1 MAIKNLRR
9 KYMAKILEKDALTFD
24 DVLLVPQ
31 YSEITP
37 DMADVSTKLTNTFKM
52 NVPFLSAAMD
62 TVSEHKLVT
71 ALALAGGLGVI
82 HKNMS
87 IADQAKEVEMVK
99 NYEFDNEK
107 YKRALVDKKGRL
119 CVGAAIGVTA
129 DMMNRVHALMDAGV
143 DVFVLDSAHGDSK
156 NIINAIKNLR
166 LEYPNMEL
174 IAGNVATYEGAL
186 DLMKAGASAVKV
198 GMGPGSICTTR
209 IIAGIGVPQ
218 LQAVMDCARASKE
231 MNVPIIA
238 DGGIKYSGDVV
249 KALAAGANTV
259 MLGGLFATCEEA
271 PGDIYESNG
280 KKYRTYRGMGSI
292 EAMAKGSTDRYFQ
305 TGHKKFVAEGV
316 QGIVEVKTTVEELV
330 FQLVGG
336 LKAGMGYCGSKDIPT
351 LQEKGTFIKI
361 TNNAL
366 LESHPH
372 DISIDK
378 GEPNYSVKLK

>member
-1 MAIKNLRR
+1 
-9 KYMAKILEKDALTFD
+9 MAKILEKDALTFD

-107 YKRALVDKKGRL
+107 NKRALIDKKGRL
-119 CVGAAIGVTA
+119 CVGAAIGVTD
-129 DMMNRVHALMDAGV
+129 DMMDRVHALMDTGV

-166 LEYPNMEL
+166 LEYPSMEL

-271 PGDIYESNG
+271 PGDIFESNG

>member
-1 MAIKNLRR
+1 
-9 KYMAKILEKDALTFD
+9 MAKILEKDALTFD

-107 YKRALVDKKGRL
+107 NKRVLIDKKGRL

-129 DMMNRVHALMDAGV
+129 DMMDRVHALMDAGV

-166 LEYPNMEL
+166 LEYPSMEL

-292 EAMAKGSTDRYFQ
+292 ETMAKGSTDRYFQ

-330 FQLVGG
+330 FQLIGG

>member
-1 MAIKNLRR
+1 
-9 KYMAKILEKDALTFD
+9 MAKILEKDALTFD

-107 YKRALVDKKGRL
+107 YKRVLIDKKGRL

-129 DMMNRVHALMDAGV
+129 DMMDRVHALMDAGV

-156 NIINAIKNLR
+156 NIIKAIKNLR
-166 LEYPNMEL
+166 LEYPSMEL

-231 MNVPIIA
+231 MNIPIIA

-330 FQLVGG
+330 FQLIGG

>member
-1 MAIKNLRR
+1 
-9 KYMAKILEKDALTFD
+9 MAKILEKDALTFD

-107 YKRALVDKKGRL
+107 NKRVLIDKKGRL

-129 DMMNRVHALMDAGV
+129 DMMDRVHALMDAGV

-166 LEYPNMEL
+166 LEYPSMEL

-280 KKYRTYRGMGSI
+280 KKYRTYRGMGFI

-316 QGIVEVKTTVEELV
+316 QEIVEVKTTAEELV
-330 FQLVGG
+330 FQLIGG

>member
-1 MAIKNLRR
+1 
-9 KYMAKILEKDALTFD
+9 MAKILEKDALTFD

-107 YKRALVDKKGRL
+107 YKRVLIDKKGRL

-129 DMMNRVHALMDAGV
+129 DMMDRVHALIDAGV

-156 NIINAIKNLR
+156 NIINAIKKLR

-330 FQLVGG
+330 FQLIGG

>member
-1 MAIKNLRR
+1 
-9 KYMAKILEKDALTFD
+9 MAKILEKDALTFD

-107 YKRALVDKKGRL
+107 YKRALIDKKGRL

-129 DMMNRVHALMDAGV
+129 DMMDRVHALLGAGV

-166 LEYPNMEL
+166 LEYPSMEL

-231 MNVPIIA
+231 MNIPIIA

-330 FQLVGG
+330 FQLIGG

>member
-1 MAIKNLRR
+1 
-9 KYMAKILEKDALTFD
+9 MAKILEKDALTFD

-107 YKRALVDKKGRL
+107 NKRVLIDKKGRL

-129 DMMNRVHALMDAGV
+129 DMMDRVHALMDAGV

-166 LEYPNMEL
+166 LEYPSMEL

-330 FQLVGG
+330 FQLIGG

-351 LQEKGTFIKI
+351 LQEKGTFINI

>member
-1 MAIKNLRR
+1 
-9 KYMAKILEKDALTFD
+9 MAKILEKDALTFD

-71 ALALAGGLGVI
+71 ALALTGGLGVI

-107 YKRALVDKKGRL
+107 NKRALIDKKGRL

-129 DMMNRVHALMDAGV
+129 DMMDRVHALMDAGV

-166 LEYPNMEL
+166 LEYSSMEL

-330 FQLVGG
+330 FQLIGG

>member
-1 MAIKNLRR
+1 
-9 KYMAKILEKDALTFD
+9 MAKILEKDALTFD

-87 IADQAKEVEMVK
+87 IADQATEVEMVK
-99 NYEFDNEK
+99 NYELDNEK
-107 YKRALVDKKGRL
+107 YKRALIDKKGRL

-129 DMMNRVHALMDAGV
+129 DMMDRVHALMDAGV
-143 DVFVLDSAHGDSK
+143 NVFVLDSAHGDSK

-166 LEYPNMEL
+166 LEYPSMEL

-271 PGDIYESNG
+271 PGDNMNLMEKN
-280 KKYRTYRGMGSI
+280 I
-292 EAMAKGSTDRYFQ
+292 EL
-305 TGHKKFVAEGV
+305 
-316 QGIVEVKTTVEELV
+316 IVEWVL
-330 FQLVGG
+330 
-336 LKAGMGYCGSKDIPT
+336 
-351 LQEKGTFIKI
+351 
-361 TNNAL
+361 
-366 LESHPH
+366 
-372 DISIDK
+372 
-378 GEPNYSVKLK
+378 

>member
-1 MAIKNLRR
+1 
-9 KYMAKILEKDALTFD
+9 MAKILEKGALTFD

-71 ALALAGGLGVI
+71 ALALAGGLGMI

-107 YKRALVDKKGRL
+107 NKRALIDKKGRL

-166 LEYPNMEL
+166 LEYPSMEL

-231 MNVPIIA
+231 MDVPIIA

>member
-1 MAIKNLRR
+1 
-9 KYMAKILEKDALTFD
+9 MAKILEKDALTFD

-107 YKRALVDKKGRL
+107 YKRALIDKKGRL

-271 PGDIYESNG
+271 PGDIFESNG

-330 FQLVGG
+330 FQLIGG

>member
-1 MAIKNLRR
+1 
-9 KYMAKILEKDALTFD
+9 MAKILEKDALTFD

-107 YKRALVDKKGRL
+107 NKRVLIDKKGRL

-129 DMMNRVHALMDAGV
+129 DMMDRVHALMDAGV

-166 LEYPNMEL
+166 LEYSSMEL

-330 FQLVGG
+330 FQLIGG

>member
-1 MAIKNLRR
+1 
-9 KYMAKILEKDALTFD
+9 MAKILEKDALTFD

-107 YKRALVDKKGRL
+107 NKKALIDKKGRL

-129 DMMNRVHALMDAGV
+129 DMMDRVHALMDAGV

-166 LEYPNMEL
+166 LEYPSMEL

-271 PGDIYESNG
+271 PGDIFESNG

-292 EAMAKGSTDRYFQ
+292 EAMDKGSTDRYFQ

>member
-1 MAIKNLRR
+1 
-9 KYMAKILEKDALTFD
+9 MAKILEKDALTFD

-107 YKRALVDKKGRL
+107 NKRALIDKKGRL

-129 DMMNRVHALMDAGV
+129 DMMDRVHALMDAGV
-143 DVFVLDSAHGDSK
+143 DVLVLDSAHGDSK

-166 LEYPNMEL
+166 LEYPSMEL

-330 FQLVGG
+330 FQLIGG

>member
-1 MAIKNLRR
+1 
-9 KYMAKILEKDALTFD
+9 MAKILEKDALTFD

-107 YKRALVDKKGRL
+107 NKRVLIDKKGRL

-129 DMMNRVHALMDAGV
+129 DMMERVHALMDAGV

-166 LEYPNMEL
+166 LEYPSMEL

>member
-1 MAIKNLRR
+1 
-9 KYMAKILEKDALTFD
+9 MAKILEKDALTFD

-107 YKRALVDKKGRL
+107 YKRVLINKKGRL

-129 DMMNRVHALMDAGV
+129 DMMDRVHALMDAGV

-166 LEYPNMEL
+166 LEYPSMEL

-330 FQLVGG
+330 FQLIGG

>member
-1 MAIKNLRR
+1 
-9 KYMAKILEKDALTFD
+9 MAKILEKDALTFD

-107 YKRALVDKKGRL
+107 NKRVLIDKKGRL

-129 DMMNRVHALMDAGV
+129 DMMDRVHALMDAGV

-156 NIINAIKNLR
+156 NIINALKNLR
-166 LEYPNMEL
+166 LEYPSMEL

-330 FQLVGG
+330 FQLIGG

>member
-1 MAIKNLRR
+1 
-9 KYMAKILEKDALTFD
+9 MAKILEKDALTFD

-107 YKRALVDKKGRL
+107 NKRVLIDKKGRL

-129 DMMNRVHALMDAGV
+129 DMMDRVHALMDAGV

-156 NIINAIKNLR
+156 NIINAITNLR
-166 LEYPNMEL
+166 LEYPSMEL

-330 FQLVGG
+330 FQLIGG

>member
-1 MAIKNLRR
+1 
-9 KYMAKILEKDALTFD
+9 MAKILEKDALTFD

-107 YKRALVDKKGRL
+107 NKRVLIDKKGRL

-129 DMMNRVHALMDAGV
+129 DMIERVHALMDAGV

-166 LEYPNMEL
+166 LEYPSMEL

>member
-1 MAIKNLRR
+1 
-9 KYMAKILEKDALTFD
+9 MAKILEKDALTFD

-107 YKRALVDKKGRL
+107 YKRVLIDKKGRL

-129 DMMNRVHALMDAGV
+129 DMMDRVHALMDAGV

-166 LEYPNMEL
+166 LEYPSMEL
-174 IAGNVATYEGAL
+174 IAGNVVTYEGAL

-330 FQLVGG
+330 FQLIGG

>member
-1 MAIKNLRR
+1 
-9 KYMAKILEKDALTFD
+9 MAKILEKDALTFD

-99 NYEFDNEK
+99 NYEFDDEK
-107 YKRALVDKKGRL
+107 NKRVLIDKKGRL

-129 DMMNRVHALMDAGV
+129 DMMDRVHALMDAGV

-156 NIINAIKNLR
+156 NIINAITNLR
-166 LEYPNMEL
+166 LEYPSLEL

-231 MNVPIIA
+231 MNIPIIA

-330 FQLVGG
+330 FQLIGG

>member
-1 MAIKNLRR
+1 
-9 KYMAKILEKDALTFD
+9 MAKILEKDALTFD

-107 YKRALVDKKGRL
+107 NKRALIDKKGRL

-129 DMMNRVHALMDAGV
+129 DMMDRVHALMDAGV

-166 LEYPNMEL
+166 LEYPSMEL

-330 FQLVGG
+330 FQLIGG
-336 LKAGMGYCGSKDIPT
+336 LKAGMGYCGSKDIST

-372 DISIDK
+372 DISINK

>member
-1 MAIKNLRR
+1 
-9 KYMAKILEKDALTFD
+9 MAKILEKNALTFD

-71 ALALAGGLGVI
+71 ALALTGGLGVI

-107 YKRALVDKKGRL
+107 YKRALIDKKGRL

-129 DMMNRVHALMDAGV
+129 DMMDRVHALVDAGV

-166 LEYPNMEL
+166 LEYPSMEL

-280 KKYRTYRGMGSI
+280 KKYRRS
-292 EAMAKGSTDRYFQ
+292 S
-305 TGHKKFVAEGV
+305 KKQCFRNA
-316 QGIVEVKTTVEELV
+316 QCFGI
-330 FQLVGG
+330 
-336 LKAGMGYCGSKDIPT
+336 IR
-351 LQEKGTFIKI
+351 
-361 TNNAL
+361 
-366 LESHPH
+366 
-372 DISIDK
+372 
-378 GEPNYSVKLK
+378 

>member
-1 MAIKNLRR
+1 
-9 KYMAKILEKDALTFD
+9 MAKILEKDALTFD

-107 YKRALVDKKGRL
+107 YKRVLIDKKGRL

-129 DMMNRVHALMDAGV
+129 DMMDRVHALMDAGV

-166 LEYPNMEL
+166 LEYPSMEL

-231 MNVPIIA
+231 MNIPIIA

>member
-1 MAIKNLRR
+1 
-9 KYMAKILEKDALTFD
+9 MAKILEKDALTFD

-107 YKRALVDKKGRL
+107 YKRVLIDKKGRL

-129 DMMNRVHALMDAGV
+129 DMMDRVHALMDAGV

-166 LEYPNMEL
+166 LEYPSMEL

-330 FQLVGG
+330 FQLIGG
-336 LKAGMGYCGSKDIPT
+336 LKAGMGYCGLKDIPT

>member
-1 MAIKNLRR
+1 
-9 KYMAKILEKDALTFD
+9 MAKILEKDALTFD

-99 NYEFDNEK
+99 NYEFDKEK
-107 YKRALVDKKGRL
+107 YKRVLIDKKGRL

-129 DMMNRVHALMDAGV
+129 DMMDRVHALMDAGV

-166 LEYPNMEL
+166 LEYPSMEL

-231 MNVPIIA
+231 MNIPIIA

-330 FQLVGG
+330 FQLIGG

>member
-1 MAIKNLRR
+1 
-9 KYMAKILEKDALTFD
+9 MAKILEKDALTFD

-107 YKRALVDKKGRL
+107 YKRALIDKKGRL

-129 DMMNRVHALMDAGV
+129 DMMDRVHALMDAGV
-143 DVFVLDSAHGDSK
+143 DVFVLNSAHGDSK

-166 LEYPNMEL
+166 LEYPSMEL

-330 FQLVGG
+330 FQLIGG

-378 GEPNYSVKLK
+378 GEPNHSVKLK

>member
-1 MAIKNLRR
+1 
-9 KYMAKILEKDALTFD
+9 MAKILEKDALTFD

-99 NYEFDNEK
+99 NYEFDIEK
-107 YKRALVDKKGRL
+107 YKRVLIDKKGRL

-129 DMMNRVHALMDAGV
+129 DMMDRVHALMDAGV

-166 LEYPNMEL
+166 LEYPSMEL

-231 MNVPIIA
+231 MNIPIIA

-305 TGHKKFVAEGV
+305 IGHKKFVAEGV

-330 FQLVGG
+330 FQLIGG

>member
-1 MAIKNLRR
+1 
-9 KYMAKILEKDALTFD
+9 MAKILEKDALTFD

-99 NYEFDNEK
+99 NYEFDKEK
-107 YKRALVDKKGRL
+107 YKRVLIDKKGRL

-129 DMMNRVHALMDAGV
+129 DMMDRVHALMDAGV

-166 LEYPNMEL
+166 LEYPSMEL

-305 TGHKKFVAEGV
+305 TGHKKLVAEGV

-330 FQLVGG
+330 FQLIGG

>member
-1 MAIKNLRR
+1 
-9 KYMAKILEKDALTFD
+9 MAKILEKDALTFD

-37 DMADVSTKLTNTFKM
+37 DMSDVYTKLTNTFKM

-107 YKRALVDKKGRL
+107 YKRALIDKKGRL

-129 DMMNRVHALMDAGV
+129 DMMDRVHALMDAGV

-166 LEYPNMEL
+166 LEYPSMEL

-231 MNVPIIA
+231 MNIPIIA

-280 KKYRTYRGMGSI
+280 KNI
-292 EAMAKGSTDRYFQ
+292 EL
-305 TGHKKFVAEGV
+305 
-316 QGIVEVKTTVEELV
+316 IVEWVL
-330 FQLVGG
+330 
-336 LKAGMGYCGSKDIPT
+336 
-351 LQEKGTFIKI
+351 
-361 TNNAL
+361 
-366 LESHPH
+366 
-372 DISIDK
+372 
-378 GEPNYSVKLK
+378 

>member
-1 MAIKNLRR
+1 
-9 KYMAKILEKDALTFD
+9 MAKILEKDALTFD

-99 NYEFDNEK
+99 NYEFDKEK
-107 YKRALVDKKGRL
+107 YKRVLIDKKGRL

-129 DMMNRVHALMDAGV
+129 DMMDRVHALMDAGV

-166 LEYPNMEL
+166 LEYPSMEL

-280 KKYRTYRGMGSI
+280 KKYRIYRGMGSI

-330 FQLVGG
+330 FQLIGG

>member
-1 MAIKNLRR
+1 
-9 KYMAKILEKDALTFD
+9 MAKILEKDALTFD

-99 NYEFDNEK
+99 NYELDNEK
-107 YKRALVDKKGRL
+107 YKRALIDKKGRL

-129 DMMNRVHALMDAGV
+129 DMMNRVHALMDSGV

-166 LEYPNMEL
+166 LEYPSMEL

-330 FQLVGG
+330 FQLIGG

>member
-1 MAIKNLRR
+1 
-9 KYMAKILEKDALTFD
+9 MAKILEKDALTFD

-107 YKRALVDKKGRL
+107 YKRVLIDKKGRL

-129 DMMNRVHALMDAGV
+129 DMMDRVHALMDAGV

-166 LEYPNMEL
+166 LEYPSMEL

-271 PGDIYESNG
+271 PGDIFESNG

-330 FQLVGG
+330 FQLIGG

>member
-1 MAIKNLRR
+1 
-9 KYMAKILEKDALTFD
+9 MAKILEKDALTFD

-107 YKRALVDKKGRL
+107 NKRVLIDKKGRL

-129 DMMNRVHALMDAGV
+129 DMMDRVHALMDAGV

-166 LEYPNMEL
+166 LEYPSMEL
-174 IAGNVATYEGAL
+174 IAGNVATYVGAL

-330 FQLVGG
+330 FQLIGG

>member
-1 MAIKNLRR
+1 
-9 KYMAKILEKDALTFD
+9 MAKILEKDALTFD

-107 YKRALVDKKGRL
+107 YKIALIDKKGRL

-129 DMMNRVHALMDAGV
+129 DMMDRVHALMDAGV

-166 LEYPNMEL
+166 LEYPSMEL

-271 PGDIYESNG
+271 PGDIYESNE

-330 FQLVGG
+330 FQLIGG

>member
-1 MAIKNLRR
+1 
-9 KYMAKILEKDALTFD
+9 MAKILEKDALTFD

-107 YKRALVDKKGRL
+107 YKRALIDKKGRL

-129 DMMNRVHALMDAGV
+129 DMMDRVHALMDTGV

-166 LEYPNMEL
+166 LEYPSMEL

-231 MNVPIIA
+231 MNIPIIA

-330 FQLVGG
+330 FQLIGG

>member
-1 MAIKNLRR
+1 
-9 KYMAKILEKDALTFD
+9 MAKILEKDALTFD

-107 YKRALVDKKGRL
+107 YKRVLINKKGRL

-129 DMMNRVHALMDAGV
+129 DMMDRVHALMDAGV

-166 LEYPNMEL
+166 LEYPSMEL

-231 MNVPIIA
+231 MNIPIIA

-330 FQLVGG
+330 FQLIGG

>member
-1 MAIKNLRR
+1 
-9 KYMAKILEKDALTFD
+9 MAKILEKDALTFD

-52 NVPFLSAAMD
+52 NVPFLSAVMD

-107 YKRALVDKKGRL
+107 NKRALIDKKGRL

-129 DMMNRVHALMDAGV
+129 DMMDRVHALMDAGV

-166 LEYPNMEL
+166 LEYPSMEL

-330 FQLVGG
+330 FQLIGG

>member
-1 MAIKNLRR
+1 MAN
-9 KYMAKILEKDALTFD
+9 ILEKDALTFD

-107 YKRALVDKKGRL
+107 NKRVLIDKKGRL

-129 DMMNRVHALMDAGV
+129 DIMDRVHALMDAGV

-166 LEYPNMEL
+166 LEYPSMEL

-330 FQLVGG
+330 FQLIGG